1 MNKLETKEKDV
12 ENNTE
17 EEEQKETKETGQGG
31 EDKGVKTEYTYVVE
45 VLEVRKRG
53 EQSYVQT
60 ETRGMKN

>member
-45 VLEVRKRG
+45 EREENRAMCRQKHVG
-53 EQSYVQT
+53 
-60 ETRGMKN
+60 